1 MGESDVA
8 APLPR
13 SVRYW
18 SSQRAFP
25 RRRRTE
31 VPAPANPTCRS
42 RGAHSYPR
50 SAGCCRACSV
60 MRPLPPRSPRRSP
73 RQPRSPR
80 RQLLFRHR
88 QSRTP
93 RLRPPPRA
101 RRLPGPRH
109 RRPPLHPCP
118 PARPR
123 RSSSLGPGS
132 RRQGPRRPGTPLQTR
147 AEPKGRRHQPP
158 ASRPLGPME
167 HRLEHPL
174 GHRRRL
180 SAYREELPHP
190 ASGFP
195 KLSAEP
201 PGAGRR

>member
-60 MRPLPPRSPRRSP
+60 MRLLPPRSPRRSP

-167 HRLEHPL
+167 HRL

-190 ASGFP
+190 APGFP